1 MRLAKAFYSN
11 STESV
16 NQIMTNARA
25 SLLVF
30 VCFVGSLQLGCAR
43 RNPGNASAS
52 ASPSPNESEIVNQ
65 ILDRFVAE
73 AGGKEAIEA
82 VKSYRMK
89 GHFEM
94 AALNVRGTMEV
105 WAKDPQ
111 KSLTIIEFPGIPP
124 LRKGDDGEN
133 HWVQT
138 PVGTFSTKG
147 PQEMSEV
154 ERDAEI
160 YSASRI
166 RNLYD
171 QMKLERKARLSGRDV
186 YIVEGQ
192 PTKGPAE
199 KLFFDVE
206 NGLLVRWDMARRQ
219 ANRRVF
225 VKVHLDD
232 YRDIDGVKVPF
243 KVRFAF
249 ESFDFTITLDEMQ
262 HNVEINDAIFRK
274 PK

>member
-1 MRLAKAFYSN
+1 
-11 STESV
+11 
-16 NQIMTNARA
+16 MTIPRA
-25 SLLVF
+25 SFLVL
-30 VCFVGSLQLGCAR
+30 VCFVGSLQLSCAR
-43 RNPGNASAS
+43 RNPPNVSAS
-52 ASPSPNESEIVNQ
+52 ASPTPNEEEIVNQ
-65 ILDRFVAE
+65 ILDRFIEA
-73 AGGKEAIEA
+73 AGGKEAIEG

-94 AALNVRGTMEV
+94 RALDLRGKMEV

-111 KSLTIIEFPGIPP
+111 KSLTIIEFPGLIV
-124 LRKGDDGEN
+124 RKGYDGET
-133 HWVQT
+133 HWAQT
-138 PVGTFSTKG
+138 PFGSVTMTG

-154 ERDAEI
+154 ENDSEV
-160 YSASRI
+160 YNASRI

-171 QMKLERKARLSGRDV
+171 RMKLDRKARLSGRDV

-219 ANRRVF
+219 ADRRVF
-225 VKVHLDD
+225 VKVYLND
-232 YRDIDGVKVPF
+232 YRDIDGVKIPF
-243 KVRFAF
+243 NVRMAF
-249 ESFDFTITLDEMQ
+249 ELFDFSLIVDEMQ

-274 PK
+274 PR

>member
-1 MRLAKAFYSN
+1 
-11 STESV
+11 
-16 NQIMTNARA
+16 MTNPRA
-25 SLLVF
+25 SLLVL
-30 VCFVGSLQLGCAR
+30 VCFVGLLQLSCAR
-43 RNPGNASAS
+43 RNQPNISAS
-52 ASPSPNESEIVNQ
+52 ASPTPNDEEIVNQ
-65 ILDRFVAE
+65 ILDRFVEA
-73 AGGKEAIEA
+73 AGGKEAIEG

-94 AALNVRGTMEV
+94 PALDVRGKMEV

-111 KSLTIIEFPGIPP
+111 KSLTIIEFPGLT
-124 LRKGDDGEN
+124 LRKGYDGETR
-133 HWVQT
+133 WAQT
-138 PVGTFSTKG
+138 PFGSVTMTG

-154 ERDAEI
+154 ESDAEV

-171 QMKLERKARLSGRDV
+171 RMKLERKARLSGRDV

-219 ANRRVF
+219 ADRTVF
-225 VKVHLDD
+225 VKVHLND
-232 YRDIDGVKVPF
+232 YRDIDGVKIPF
-243 KVRFAF
+243 NVRMAF
-249 ESFDFTITLDEMQ
+249 ESFDFSVIVDEIQ
-262 HNVEINDAIFRK
+262 HNVEINDAIFRR
-274 PK
+274 PR

>member
-1 MRLAKAFYSN
+1 
-11 STESV
+11 
-16 NQIMTNARA
+16 MTNPRA
-25 SLLVF
+25 SLVVL
-30 VCFVGSLQLGCAR
+30 VCFVGSLQLACAR
-43 RNPGNASAS
+43 RNPGNASQSPS
-52 ASPSPNESEIVNQ
+52 ASPTPNEFELVNQ
-65 ILDRFVAE
+65 ILDRYVEA

-89 GHFEM
+89 GHFEI
-94 AALNVRGTMEV
+94 AALNLSGKIEV

-111 KSLTIIEFPGIPP
+111 RSLTIIEFPGMPP
-124 LRKGDDGEN
+124 LRKGDDGET

-138 PVGTFSTKG
+138 PVGTFSMEG

-154 ERDAEI
+154 ERDAEV

-171 QMKLERKARLSGRDV
+171 QMILERKARLSGRDV
-186 YIVEGQ
+186 YIVEGR
-192 PTKGPAE
+192 PTKGPPE

-206 NGLLVRWDMARRQ
+206 NGLLVRWDTARRQ
-219 ANRRVF
+219 ADRRVF
-225 VKVHLDD
+225 VKLHLND
-232 YRDIDGVKVPF
+232 YRDVDGVKVPF
-243 KVRFAF
+243 NVRLAF
-249 ESFDFTITLDEMQ
+249 ESFDFTIIVDEMQ